1 MTSDRGMAEW
11 DAAYLLGALTA
22 EEAAEYERYLAN
34 SPRRAELSDA
44 DDIPGILDVL
54 TPEEALALIEEGP
67 KSEVRGEVAAQ
78 PTSLGAAA
86 ERRRLRSRRARLA
99 GALASAAA
107 FLLVG
112 GIVGYAVIPHE
123 PSSTTGVSLQA
134 MAAGEREGVSAS
146 LAVSEEPWGTRL
158 DWQCE
163 YTKAWAS
170 NVKGYDLVVMTK
182 DGSESTV
189 ASWRPSGDEATNL
202 AAATVIPTSDIRSVV
217 IREAGTATPL
227 AVTTLT

>member
-22 EEAAEYERYLAN
+22 EEAAEYERYLAD
-34 SPRRAELSDA
+34 SPRRAELQDA

-54 TPEEALALIEEGP
+54 TPEEALALIDEGP

-99 GALASAAA
+99 GVLASAAA

-123 PSSTTGVSLQA
+123 PASTGVSLQA

-146 LAVSEEPWGTRL
+146 LALSEEPWGTRL

-163 YTKAWAS
+163 YTKAWAA
-170 NVKGYDLVVMTK
+170 NVKSYDLVVMTK

>member
-22 EEAAEYERYLAN
+22 EEAAEYERYLAD
-34 SPRRAELSDA
+34 SPRRAELQDA

-54 TPEEALALIEEGP
+54 TPEEALALIDEAST
-67 KSEVRGEVAAQ
+67 SEVRGEVAAQ

-123 PSSTTGVSLQA
+123 PLSTGVSLQA

-146 LAVSEEPWGTRL
+146 LRCRRNRGEPGSIGSANTPRRGRR
-158 DWQCE
+158 
-163 YTKAWAS
+163 TSRA
-170 NVKGYDLVVMTK
+170 MT
-182 DGSESTV
+182 SS
-189 ASWRPSGDEATNL
+189 S
-202 AAATVIPTSDIRSVV
+202 
-217 IREAGTATPL
+217 
-227 AVTTLT
+227 